1 MPNFGYHILLVED
14 DRIIQKVTA
23 KFLEIL
29 GCSWVIASNGKEG
42 FEEAMSGSF
51 DLILMD
57 IMMPV
62 MDGIQASE
70 KILSA
75 KGDAT
80 PPIVVLSAY
89 DVPET
94 RRRCEEVGVHDFVT
108 KPITIDKLKQILER
122 GLGKA

>member
-14 DRIIQKVTA
+14 DLIIQKVTA
-23 KFLEIL
+23 KFLDIL

-42 FEEAMSGSF
+42 FHEAMSGSF

-75 KGDAT
+75 KGDAA

-94 RRRCEEVGVHDFVT
+94 RRRCAEVGIHDFVT
-108 KPITIDKLKQILER
+108 KPITIDKLKQIFER
-122 GLGKA
+122 GIGKA